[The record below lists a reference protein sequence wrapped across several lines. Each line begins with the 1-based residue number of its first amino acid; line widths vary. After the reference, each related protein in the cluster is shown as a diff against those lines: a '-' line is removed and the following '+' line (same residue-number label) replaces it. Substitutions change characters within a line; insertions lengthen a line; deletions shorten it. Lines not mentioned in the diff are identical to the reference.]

1 MVMVGL
7 DVAILGKLR
16 CLLVV
21 VQLLAFSL
29 LLTST
34 PPSLV
39 FIATVVVAPPVA
51 PPVALPVV
59 PPPVLPPRAAL
70 NNVPPFPVVHRAI
83 LAAVAHTPTLVVELV
98 LAAIKRYPCPSKSN
112 DSI

>member
-1 MVMVGL
+1 MSIGGGG
-7 DVAILGKLR
+7 AIA
-16 CLLVV
+16 CFFI
-21 VQLLAFSL
+21 ASYFNSSFSC
-29 LLTST
+29 
-34 PPSLV
+34 

-51 PPVALPVV
+51 LPVV
-59 PPPVLPPRAAL
+59 PQPVLPPRAAR

-83 LAAVAHTPTLVVELV
+83 LAAVARTPTLVVELV